1 MTPRAVEWK
10 LLLIIGKKPDYDD
23 DPVPCNYEQQIL
35 EPSFQTMTEAEYN
48 RPNSKLFSNWPS
60 ALAAEVLGLLIGH

>member
-23 DPVPCNYEQQIL
+23 DRVPCNYEQQIL
-35 EPSFQTMTEAEYN
+35 EPSPPFL
-48 RPNSKLFSNWPS
+48 P
-60 ALAAEVLGLLIGH
+60 